1 MNIGMLPAL
10 SSLGWQLAGVKD
22 GSHDHMRIFEGHE
35 SIVTSIAFSPDS
47 LTLVS
52 AATRGPAL
60 FWELGG
66 SAKPRPYPDGGS
78 SVVIDGLTRVA
89 WSQQA
94 DTLALGHANGS
105 VDVVSPAGVLRV
117 HIASN
122 IIAPVTGLAFFGNG
136 RYLIT
141 CCGGADEDS
150 GAIFIADRDKKFGRI
165 AGTPSGT
172 SFGAAAATP
181 RSKVCYYVDS
191 RRRVFRWDLT
201 ATDRRKTNNFTKPIR
216 ALALSPNGHL
226 FAATDDYVI
235 HIYDADTMQRQRTL
249 TGHQGVVD
257 ALTFTPDGRHI
268 VSGAWDKTVRFWD
281 AETGRENAVHDWD
294 IGQVRTLAIS
304 PDGLIGA
311 AAGDRG
317 MIVVWDIGD

>member
-1 MNIGMLPAL
+1 
-10 SSLGWQLAGVKD
+10 
-22 GSHDHMRIFEGHE
+22 MRILEGHE
-35 SIVTSIAFSPDS
+35 STVTSIAFSPDS
-47 LTLVS
+47 VTLVS
-52 AATRGPAL
+52 AATRGSAL
-60 FWELGG
+60 FWDLGG
-66 SAKPRPYPDGGS
+66 TATPRPYPDAGS
-78 SVVIDGLTRVA
+78 SVIIDGLTRVA

-94 DTLALGHANGS
+94 DTLALGHTNGS
-105 VDVVSPAGVLRV
+105 VDIVSPTGELRV

-122 IIAPVTGLAFFGNG
+122 IIAPVTGLAFFSNG

-150 GAIFIADRDKKFGRI
+150 GAIFIADREKKFAHI

-181 RSKVCYYVDS
+181 RNKICYYVDS

-216 ALALSPNGHL
+216 ALALSPDAKL
-226 FAATDDYVI
+226 FAATDDYAI

-249 TGHQGVVD
+249 TGHLGIVD
-257 ALTFTPDGRHI
+257 ALTFTPDGRAI
-268 VSGAWDKTVRFWD
+268 VSGSWDKTVRFWD
-281 AETGRENAVHDWD
+281 TETGRELAAHDWD

-304 PDGLIGA
+304 PDGLIAA

-317 MIVVWDIGD
+317 AIVVWDIGE